1 MSISIK
7 NRKAYFEYSI
17 IDTYTAGISLQGSEI
32 KSIRNSKVNLAGSF
46 CSFIDKELFVKNL
59 YIYSE
64 EDKEGKHIRNIKL
77 LLNRSELNK
86 LEVKVIEKGMSIIP
100 IRLFVNDKGIAK
112 IDIATAKG
120 KKLYDKRHSIK
131 EKDLKRDLN
140 RLNK

>member
-32 KSIRNSKVNLAGSF
+32 KSIRNSNVNLAGSF

-64 EDKEGKHIRNIKL
+64 EDKEG
-77 LLNRSELNK
+77 
-86 LEVKVIEKGMSIIP
+86 
-100 IRLFVNDKGIAK
+100 ND
-112 IDIATAKG
+112 TAK
-120 KKLYDKRHSIK
+120 KSQE
-131 EKDLKRDLN
+131 EKDLGELEDNGEYDNIDHANYEKLCQMPIDFN
-140 RLNK
+140 FQDD